1 MLASNITIARI
12 PQTLFTFSPPL
23 LLEAYDSGD
32 NIIMFVNGILQY
44 HDHGTSARNR
54 YLTFKQSFFG
64 LVPVT
69 LQKTDYYTK
78 QLP

>member
-12 PQTLFTFSPPL
+12 PQTLFTFSPLL

-32 NIIMFVNGILQY
+32 NIMFFNGILQY
-44 HDHGTSARNR
+44 HDHGIPARNR

>member
-12 PQTLFTFSPPL
+12 PQTLFTFSPLL

-32 NIIMFVNGILQY
+32 NIMFINGILQY
-44 HDHGTSARNR
+44 HDHRIPARDR